1 MSVSFGWVKAP
12 ASAGGLDH
20 LGSQAPCT
28 QIYSQLLPGI
38 TNVTNRARYYS
49 LYPWLVWSLHRRD
62 LWRDE
67 DQFVRNLRRAECLLT
82 LIAERH
88 SRVTDRDNAKH
99 GATMTGRDALLPA
112 LSALEGGEELLLSMF
127 ATSEPVVTRYFQ
139 NRLGR
144 LGQYYLGQFQELQLL
159 DGISR
164 PGWVLY
170 TPERAEPL
178 AKALD
183 ARVDGDLFFKTVVED
198 RVSLKRLDALRG
210 FCPCRLREPC
220 NEHELLVDLFFDRR
234 AAVDVV
240 GGAARKRSLLLLL
253 HWVNTNGHLAAELP
267 AVAAYRRSL
276 YALDDAAKSEH
287 WSVPDSLITAARAWR
302 TYERNDLLSI
312 AVQAVFYTALRRVAM
327 EGARCANAR
336 EFQRWFLDDAAVRM
350 TGEQLGE
357 NRWADVRDVFL
368 KGAPRRDAWDTEYH
382 EIRLRAAILGRY
394 RDAGDAAEA
403 AAVYEAA
410 ARLLMLVAARD
421 ELAVDPYADCP
432 LPPNYDVDYRI
443 TLRSLRQVA
452 RDTWPQLSIRDVLA
466 WIATEWGLKTHLL
479 VALRKLHQTGKA
491 TFKILPTDTGLEL
504 LDADVHPALTM
515 PRLTQALQIVEDL
528 NLVRTNGDAGVALSV
543 EGRRVLEH
551 GLAH

>member
-12 ASAGGLDH
+12 ALATGLDH

-49 LYPWLVWSLHRRD
+49 LYPWLVWSLDRRD
-62 LWRDE
+62 LRRDE
-67 DQFVRNLRRAECLLT
+67 DQFVLNLRRAECLLT

-127 ATSEPVVTRYFQ
+127 ATSDPVATRYFQ
-139 NRLGR
+139 NRLGG

-164 PGWVLY
+164 PGWVVCSR
-170 TPERAEPL
+170 EKAEPL

-183 ARVDGDLFFKTVVED
+183 ARVEGDLFFKTVVED
-198 RVSLKRLDALRG
+198 RVSLKRLDALRDL
-210 FCPCRLREPC
+210 CPCRLREPC
-220 NEHELLVDLFFDRR
+220 KERELLVDLFFDRR
-234 AAVDVV
+234 AEDAV
-240 GGAARKRSLLLLL
+240 GGIARKRSLLLLL

-287 WSVPDSLITAARAWR
+287 WSVPDPLITAARAWR

-336 EFQRWFLDDAAVRM
+336 EFHRWFLDDAAVRM

-357 NRWADVRDVFL
+357 NRWAASRDAFV

-382 EIRLRAAILGRY
+382 EIGLRTEILGRY

-432 LPPNYDVDYRI
+432 LPPNYDIDYPI
-443 TLRSLRQVA
+443 TLRSLRQA
-452 RDTWPQLSIRDVLA
+452 AHHTWPQLSTRDALA
-466 WIATEWGLKTHLL
+466 WIVTEWGLKTHLR
-479 VALRKLHQTGKA
+479 VALRKLHQSGKN

-504 LDADVHPALTM
+504 LDADVHPAPTM

-528 NLVRTNGDAGVALSV
+528 DLVRTNGDAGVALSV